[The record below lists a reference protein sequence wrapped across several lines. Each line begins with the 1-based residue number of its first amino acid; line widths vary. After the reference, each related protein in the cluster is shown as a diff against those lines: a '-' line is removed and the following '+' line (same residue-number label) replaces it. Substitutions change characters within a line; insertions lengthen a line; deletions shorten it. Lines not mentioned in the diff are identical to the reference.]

1 MKRQRTVL
9 KQVKKEMETFKRSSI
24 DPRAFVILDDCL
36 YDATWTRD
44 KLMRLLFM
52 NGELFA

>member
-1 MKRQRTVL
+1 
-9 KQVKKEMETFKRSSI
+9 METYKRSTI

-36 YDATWTRD
+36 YDGSWARD

-52 NGELFA
+52 NGKNVCRSYSKRIASV